1 MPVAGPLE
9 PSGPR
14 HSGPA
19 LASGL
24 HGKVLESMGSAIAD
38 GALAEGSVLQIEE
51 LEELYAVSRSVVREA
66 VRVLASM
73 GLVATRR
80 RIGVQILPTSEW
92 NVYDPQVIRW
102 RLDSSGRFAQLRSL
116 TELRT
121 AVEPEA
127 ARLAALRAPQERAA
141 EIVALAGELWA
152 AGHDTDSERFLR
164 LDIEFH
170 RLVLAASG
178 NEMFTALYPLVEEVL
193 AGRTHH
199 GLMPERPHSEALEH
213 HMNVAVAIQRSD
225 PDTAHLA
232 MRALM
237 TRTMSEVSERF
248 GAVEAPSAE
257 KAERR

>member
-1 MPVAGPLE
+1 MPVAGPLKT
-9 PSGPR
+9 SG
-14 HSGPA
+14 GA
-19 LASGL
+19 LTGGL
-24 HGKVLESMGSAIAD
+24 HAKVLESMGSAIAD

-51 LEELYAVSRSVVREA
+51 LEERYAVSRSVVREA

-73 GLVATRR
+73 GLVAMRR
-80 RIGVQILPTSEW
+80 RIGVQVLPTSEW

-102 RLDSSGRFAQLRSL
+102 RLDSSARFAQLRSL

-141 EIVALAGELWA
+141 ELLTLAGELWA
-152 AGHDTDSERFLR
+152 AGQDTDAERFLQ
-164 LDIEFH
+164 LDIQFH

-199 GLMPERPHSEALEH
+199 GLMPERPHAEALEQ

-225 PDTAHLA
+225 PDGAHAA

-237 TRTMSEVSERF
+237 SRTMSEVSERF
-248 GAVEAPSAE
+248 GALESPSAE
-257 KAERR
+257 EVGQH